1 MDGELA
7 DSYGDR
13 IGVGSKAM
21 VKLGRQ
27 QLPGFVANVTPL
39 SRNGVISFTVRLD
52 DDNYSGLRSGLK
64 TDVYILCDLMED
76 VTRIKNG
83 TFYTGP
89 GSYELFVMT
98 SDDELE
104 RRTVRLGE
112 SNYEY
117 VEVISGLQPGEKVV
131 LNDMKRFKDSSKVKV
146 K

>member
-1 MDGELA
+1 M
-7 DSYGDR
+7 
-13 IGVGSKAM
+13 
-21 VKLGRQ
+21 
-27 QLPGFVANVTPL
+27 
-39 SRNGVISFTVRLD
+39 
-52 DDNYSGLRSGLK
+52 RSGLK

>member
-1 MDGELA
+1 MVISEELA
-7 DSYGDR
+7 R
-13 IGVGSKAM
+13 
-21 VKLGRQ
+21 KLYKSVDVVGRQ
-27 QLPGFVANVTPL
+27 LLINHVPYNVCGVVAVSYTHLVANVTPL

-117 VEVISGLQPGEKVV
+117 RCV
-131 LNDMKRFKDSSKVKV
+131 
-146 K
+146 